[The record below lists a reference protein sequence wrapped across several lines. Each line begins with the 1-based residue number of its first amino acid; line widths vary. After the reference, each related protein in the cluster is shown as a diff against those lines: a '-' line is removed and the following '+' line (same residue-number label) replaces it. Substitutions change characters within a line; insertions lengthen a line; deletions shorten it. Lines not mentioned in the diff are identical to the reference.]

1 MDMNLDTTTLVF
13 FSPTH
18 TTEKVV
24 KAIGSGIGFPRR
36 EYVDLTLEVE
46 GPERILTD
54 RLTVIGV
61 PVYAGRVAPLAVERL
76 KRIKGNGCPAVLVAV
91 YGNRDY
97 EDALVELY
105 DLAVE
110 AGFRPFAAA
119 AFVGEHSYS
128 RKGMPIAEGRPDET
142 DLNVAK
148 DFGRKCLEK
157 LQRPDCFEPFF
168 IKGNRPYRTVGPST
182 PQAPVCNEKCF
193 GCGECL
199 TVCPTAAM
207 SRDAEGKIVT
217 DAEKCIKCCACVKA
231 CPNEARIFDTPYTA
245 MLHTKFSTPRQ
256 PEMFL

>member
-1 MDMNLDTTTLVF
+1 MTMDLNTTTLVF

-18 TTEKVV
+18 TTGKVV

-36 EYVDLTLEVE
+36 EYVDLTLEIE
-46 GPERILTD
+46 GKERVLSD
-54 RLTVIGV
+54 RLTVIGA

-76 KRIKGNGCPAVLVAV
+76 KRIKGDGCPAVLVVV

-193 GCGECL
+193 GCGECIP
-199 TVCPTAAM
+199 VCPTAAI
-207 SRDAEGKIVT
+207 SQDADGKIVT
-217 DAEKCIKCCACVKA
+217 DVAKCIKCCACVKV

-245 MLHTKFSTPRQ
+245 MLHANFSTPRQ

>member
-1 MDMNLDTTTLVF
+1 MDLNTTTLVF

-18 TTEKVV
+18 TTGKVV

-36 EYVDLTLEVE
+36 EYVDLTLEIE
-46 GPERILTD
+46 SKERVLSD
-54 RLTVIGV
+54 RLTVIGA
-61 PVYAGRVAPLAVERL
+61 PVYAGRMAPLAVERL
-76 KRIKGNGCPAVLVAV
+76 KRIKGDGCPAVLVVV

-182 PQAPVCNEKCF
+182 PQAPVCNEKSF
-193 GCGECL
+193 GCGECIP
-199 TVCPTAAM
+199 VCPTAAI
-207 SRDAEGKIVT
+207 SQDADGKIVT
-217 DAEKCIKCCACVKA
+217 DVAKCIKCCACVKV
-231 CPNEARIFDTPYTA
+231 CPNGARIFDTPYTA
-245 MLHTKFSTPRQ
+245 MLHANFSTPRQ